1 MVRKN
6 IIKLSLDEN
15 NAKIIFDILKR
26 EAKERLVIVITH
38 DEQLAS
44 QYGDY
49 IYSFQNG
56 KLIGKYHNIE
66 DNNFYYRLKEKKS
79 SLNLF
84 KLSLLQYRAN
94 FRRNTKIVIGL
105 MMALICI
112 MITFTLSGSLKH

>member
-1 MVRKN
+1 MIKN
-6 IIKLSLDEN
+6 VDILLCDEPTGSLDEN

-38 DEQLAS
+38 DEQLVS

-66 DNNFYYRLKEKKS
+66 DNNFYYRLKEKS
-79 SLNLF
+79 HL
-84 KLSLLQYRAN
+84 
-94 FRRNTKIVIGL
+94 
-105 MMALICI
+105 
-112 MITFTLSGSLKH
+112 